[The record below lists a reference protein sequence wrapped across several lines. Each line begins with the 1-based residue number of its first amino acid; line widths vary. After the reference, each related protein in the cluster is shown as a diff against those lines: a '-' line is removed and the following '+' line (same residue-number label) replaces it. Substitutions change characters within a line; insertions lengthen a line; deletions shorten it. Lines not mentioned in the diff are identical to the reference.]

1 MEEYTTLTG
10 REYHPVQTVW
20 TEDADWIL
28 LGMGS
33 VTDDAEAVAS
43 HLRNQ
48 GKRVG
53 VVSVKLLHPFPEA
66 DVIRA
71 LQGKKAV
78 TVLERSGTTALTQLV
93 NQALYR
99 SYENHHTERHPG
111 IPGLSELPSVSTAIF
126 GLGGHDLQPRH
137 LVAAFENMISD
148 QNVPLYYLGSKFF
161 SDNTS
166 PEMNALQEQLKK
178 AYPDTVSMALET
190 GENPK
195 LLPKEAIRVRFHSVG
210 GYGTI
215 ASGKL
220 LTDILAAV
228 LGLHSKSAPKY
239 GSEKSGAPTNF
250 YLTLSPEP
258 IKITN
263 AQLEEVEIV
272 ISPDHKVFEH
282 TNPLNGLVEGGT
294 FIMQSGKKP

>member
-43 HLRNQ
+43 HLCNQ

-53 VVSVKLLHPFPEA
+53 VVSVKLLHPFPQA

-99 SYENHHTERHPG
+99 SFENHHTERYPV

-148 QNVPLYYLGSKFF
+148 RNVPLYYLG
-161 SDNTS
+161 
-166 PEMNALQEQLKK
+166 
-178 AYPDTVSMALET
+178 
-190 GENPK
+190 
-195 LLPKEAIRVRFHSVG
+195 
-210 GYGTI
+210 
-215 ASGKL
+215 
-220 LTDILAAV
+220 
-228 LGLHSKSAPKY
+228 
-239 GSEKSGAPTNF
+239 
-250 YLTLSPEP
+250 
-258 IKITN
+258 
-263 AQLEEVEIV
+263 
-272 ISPDHKVFEH
+272 
-282 TNPLNGLVEGGT
+282 
-294 FIMQSGKKP
+294 